1 MNTQS
6 AFAIS
11 AFGDEVSTELE
22 EQLRVL
28 ADLKIGGLELRGA
41 LGTGV
46 ASLTDEQAQRVKQMC
61 DDAGIVV
68 TCLGSP
74 VGKSPIGDAPDDEEK
89 RLQRLF
95 EIGAIVGTKN
105 IRIFS
110 FYPPN
115 KGEAAD
121 DFVDASIVRLRRL
134 TELAQEADF
143 VLVLENEVGLIGD
156 LPSRCAT
163 ILRAIDSPHLRFAW
177 DSANFV
183 LSGMPQPIDNGWEE
197 VAHDVGYIHIKDAV
211 LESGAICA
219 AGEGEGQ
226 IPELIQ
232 KLMQQNYRGVLAL
245 EPHLVVA
252 GHSGGFSGEDGM
264 TYAAAA
270 LRRVLAQVGAEEI
283 SAHSLNA

>member
-28 ADLKIGGLELRGA
+28 AELKIGGLELRGA

-46 ASLTDEQAQRVKQMC
+46 SGLTDEQARRVKQMC

-74 VGKSPIGDAPDDEEK
+74 VGKSQIGDAPDDEEK

-95 EIGAIVGTKN
+95 EIGEIVGTKN

-110 FYPPN
+110 FYPPE
-115 KGEAAD
+115 GENSD
-121 DFVDASIVRLRRL
+121 DFLDASIARLRRL
-134 TELAQEADF
+134 TELAEKADF
-143 VLVLENEVGLIGD
+143 RLMLENEVGLIGD
-156 LPSRCAT
+156 LPPRCAA
-163 ILRAIDSPHLRFAW
+163 IMKAIDSPHLRFAW

-183 LSGMPQPIDNGWEE
+183 LSGMPQPIDNGWDEL
-197 VAHDVGYIHIKDAV
+197 APFVGYVHIKDAV
-211 LESGAICA
+211 LESGAICV
-219 AGEGEGQ
+219 AGEGQGQ
-226 IPELIQ
+226 IPELIE
-232 KLMQQNYRGVLAL
+232 KLMQRNYRGVLAL

-264 TYAAAA
+264 THAAAA
-270 LRRVLAQVGAEEI
+270 LRRVLADAGANEVTVKEI
-283 SAHSLNA
+283 LA